1 MLRAVAAAILC
12 WALVGMMPPW
22 GQLPEGALREAR
34 TALVEGRVDEALAEL
49 QRLSAEYEGSWF
61 VALWLGHAWHE
72 KGNLAAA
79 ANEYLRG
86 LELSPGN
93 AQVLVALGDV
103 QTETHNLAQ
112 ADRYYREAIE
122 AAPEYAL
129 AYRKAAAVSIELER
143 HAAAVEFL
151 QRFIDLRGED
161 TETLNVLGIEQYLNE
176 DHDGAIATL
185 DRVLQL
191 DPENARAHFGI
202 GMALS
207 DHLQNQERAV
217 DHLTRAVVLD
227 DSNPTAHYMLG
238 RVLMSVGELERAL
251 PELERAVELSPQM
264 SDAHYRLA
272 QLYARL
278 GDRDRARESQLR
290 FQELQ
295 RADEDAEFAEKRLGI
310 LKSDAS
316 KALGRNDIAAYRAA
330 MSELMEVVPDD
341 PDVRILSVRG
351 SLTAGELETGLAD
364 VEALLLE
371 RPDRW
376 DALYYRG
383 ILLQRLGRLEEA
395 RTSLEKVL
403 EMSPLFEEGYSALG
417 NLLMAL
423 DDADAAVEAYRAAV
437 RLDRESPANH
447 LNLAT
452 AYGRLGL
459 AELEAEAM
467 AEYRRI
473 MEKR

>member
-1 MLRAVAAAILC
+1 MSQAVAVVIL
-12 WALVGMMPPW
+12 WGALAGLVLPP

-34 TALVEGRVDEALAEL
+34 TALVQGRVDEALEELRRLAE
-49 QRLSAEYEGSWF
+49 EYDGSWF

-72 KGNLAAA
+72 KGNLTAA

-86 LELSPGN
+86 LELSPDN
-93 AQVLVALGDV
+93 SQLLVALGDI
-103 QTETHNLAQ
+103 QAETHNLAQ
-112 ADRYYREAIE
+112 ADRYFREAIE

-143 HAAAVEFL
+143 HSAAVEFL

-161 TETLNVLGIEQYLNE
+161 VETLNVLGIEQFLNE
-176 DHDGAIATL
+176 DHDGAISTL
-185 DRVLQL
+185 DKVLRL
-191 DPENARAHFGI
+191 DPQNARAHFGI

-207 DHLQNQERAV
+207 DRLQDQERAV
-217 DHLTRAVVLD
+217 YHLTRAVEFD

-238 RVLMSVGELERAL
+238 RVLMSSGELERAL
-251 PELERAVELSPQM
+251 PELERAVELSPQL

-278 GDRDRARESQLR
+278 GNRDLARESQR
-290 FQELQ
+290 HFQELQ

-310 LKSDAS
+310 LKTEAS
-316 KALGRNDIAAYRAA
+316 KALGRNDIAAYRQA
-330 MSELMEVVPDD
+330 MRELMEVVPDD
-341 PDVRILSVRG
+341 PDVRILSVRE
-351 SLTAGELETGLAD
+351 SLMTGDFETGLED
-364 VEALLLE
+364 IEALLRE

-383 ILLQRLGRLEEA
+383 LLLQRVGQLEEA
-395 RTSLEKVL
+395 RRSLERVL
-403 EMSPLFEEGYSALG
+403 QMSPLFEEGYSALG

-423 DDADAAVEAYRAAV
+423 NDAEGAVHAYRSAV
-437 RLDRESPANH
+437 RLDRESPTNH

-452 AYGRLGL
+452 AYGRLGQT
-459 AELEAEAM
+459 ELEAEAM
-467 AEYRRI
+467 AEYRRLL
-473 MEKR
+473 ERR